1 MSATVHNTLINKIDY
16 SNIPNHV
23 AIIMDGNGRWARKL
37 NKERFFGHNTG
48 VNSVRESL
56 DISIELGIK
65 TLTLYAFSIENWK
78 RPKNEVNA
86 LMSLLSNTI
95 EKELTNIQENNIK
108 LNVIGNLDLLPK
120 NTRDKLLNGVKKTKN
135 NDGLNLNLAVS
146 YGAKQ
151 EMIRAVKLISDKV
164 KKNIISQ
171 ENIDEDTI
179 NEHLYTRNSKNVDLL
194 IRTGGEYRISNF
206 LLWQIAYSELYFTDT
221 LWPDFNKTDLEK
233 AILNYQSRER
243 RFGKTTGQ
251 IKK

>member
-1 MSATVHNTLINKIDY
+1 MSATVHNTLIDKIDY

-48 VNSVRESL
+48 INSVRESL

-86 LMSLLSNTI
+86 LMSLLSKTI

-120 NTRDKLLNGVKKTKN
+120 NTRDKLLDGVKKTSN

-206 LLWQIAYSELYFTDT
+206 LLWQISYAELNFQDV
-221 LWPDFNKTDLEK
+221 LWPDFKKKHFLN
-233 AILNYQSRER
+233 AIIDYQKRTR
-243 RFGKTTGQ
+243 RFGK
-251 IKK
+251 IEA

>member
-1 MSATVHNTLINKIDY
+1 MSATVHNTLIDKIDY

-48 VNSVRESL
+48 INSVRESL
-56 DISIELGIK
+56 DISIELGIE
-65 TLTLYAFSIENWK
+65 TLTLYTFSIENWN

-120 NTRDKLLNGVKKTKN
+120 NTKDKLLNGVEKTN
-135 NDGLNLNLAVS
+135 NNNGLNLNLAVS

-151 EMIRAVKLISDKV
+151 EIIRATKLISNKV

-171 ENIDEDTI
+171 ENIDENTI
-179 NEHLYTRNSKNVDLL
+179 NDHLYTCNSKNVDLL
-194 IRTGGEYRISNF
+194 IRTGGEFRLSNF
-206 LLWQIAYSELYFTDT
+206 LLWQISYAELNFQDV
-221 LWPDFNKTDLEK
+221 LWPDFKKEHFLK
-233 AILNYQSRER
+233 AIIDYQKRTR
-243 RFGKTTGQ
+243 RFGKV
-251 IKK
+251 KL

>member
-1 MSATVHNTLINKIDY
+1 MSATVHNTLIEKIDY

-48 VNSVRESL
+48 INSVRESL
-56 DISIELGIK
+56 DISIELRIK

-120 NTRDKLLNGVKKTKN
+120 NTRDKLLDGVKKTNN

-206 LLWQIAYSELYFTDT
+206 LLWQISYAELNFQDV
-221 LWPDFNKTDLEK
+221 LWPDFKKKHFLN
-233 AILNYQSRER
+233 AIIDYQKRTR
-243 RFGKTTGQ
+243 RFGK
-251 IKK
+251 IEA

>member
-1 MSATVHNTLINKIDY
+1 MSATVHNTLIDKIDY

-48 VNSVRESL
+48 INSVRESL

-120 NTRDKLLNGVKKTKN
+120 NTRDKLLDSVEKTNN
-135 NDGLNLNLAVS
+135 NDGLILNLAVS

-206 LLWQIAYSELYFTDT
+206 LLWQISYAELNFQDV
-221 LWPDFNKTDLEK
+221 LWPDFKKKHFLN
-233 AILNYQSRER
+233 AIIDYQKRTR
-243 RFGKTTGQ
+243 RFGK
-251 IKK
+251 IEA

>member
-206 LLWQIAYSELYFTDT
+206 LLWQISYAELNFQDV
-221 LWPDFNKTDLEK
+221 LWPDFKKKHFLN
-233 AILNYQSRER
+233 AIIDYQKRTR
-243 RFGKTTGQ
+243 RFGK
-251 IKK
+251 IEA

>member
-120 NTRDKLLNGVKKTKN
+120 NTRVKLLNGVEKTKK

-206 LLWQIAYSELYFTDT
+206 LLWQISYAELNFQDV
-221 LWPDFNKTDLEK
+221 LWPDFKKKHFLN
-233 AILNYQSRER
+233 AIIDYQKRTR
-243 RFGKTTGQ
+243 RFGK
-251 IKK
+251 IEV

>member
-1 MSATVHNTLINKIDY
+1 MSATVHNTLIDKIDY

-48 VNSVRESL
+48 INSVRESL
-56 DISIELGIK
+56 DISIELGIE
-65 TLTLYAFSIENWK
+65 TLTLYTFSIENWN

-95 EKELTNIQENNIK
+95 EKELPNIQENNIK

-120 NTRDKLLNGVKKTKN
+120 NTRDKLLNGVEKTN
-135 NDGLNLNLAVS
+135 NNNGLNLNLAVS

-151 EMIRAVKLISDKV
+151 EIIRATKLISNKV

-171 ENIDEDTI
+171 ENIDENTI
-179 NEHLYTRNSKNVDLL
+179 NDHLYTCNSKNVDLL
-194 IRTGGEYRISNF
+194 IRTGGEFRLSNF
-206 LLWQIAYSELYFTDT
+206 LLWQISYAELNFQDV
-221 LWPDFNKTDLEK
+221 LWPDFKKEHFLK
-233 AILNYQSRER
+233 AIIDYQKRTR
-243 RFGKTTGQ
+243 RFGKV
-251 IKK
+251 KL